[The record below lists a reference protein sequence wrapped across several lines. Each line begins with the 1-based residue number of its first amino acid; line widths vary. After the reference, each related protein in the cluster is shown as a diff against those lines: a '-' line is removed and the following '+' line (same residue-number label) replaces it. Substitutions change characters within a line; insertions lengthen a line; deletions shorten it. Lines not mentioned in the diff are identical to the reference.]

1 MPMTT
6 SFAQQVANA
15 AVGNVSFTPA
25 ANTYAALYS
34 TVLTAAASGT
44 EIVGNGYS
52 RVEVT
57 YSSIANGVATSA
69 GNVVFSCTG
78 NDWPQVKSLAI
89 LDASTSGNML
99 FYQPIVPR
107 NVKVGD
113 SVNFETG
120 KIQITIT

>member
-6 SFAQQVANA
+6 SFAQTVANA

-25 ANTYAALYS
+25 ANVYAALYS
-34 TVLTAAASGT
+34 TVLNASGSGT
-44 EIVGNGYS
+44 EISGNGYS
-52 RVEVT
+52 RQTV
-57 YSSIANGVATSA
+57 SFNIANGVATSA